1 MGSKRKKQR
10 NVAPKELKT
19 GTVIRSVGSS
29 STIRTETGE
38 RFVCVVRGKFR
49 VKGVKSTNP
58 VAVGDEVKFT
68 PPEEGSE
75 VGVITEVLPR
85 RNYIL
90 RKAIAHSRK
99 VHIMAANIDL
109 AVLVFTVEYPKTS
122 LGFADRF
129 LLVAEMFHI
138 PAHVVINKTDLLSEA
153 EQQERLDLVRNVYAA
168 AGYPISEVSALSETY
183 KPVIQKLL
191 ADKVSLVGGHS
202 GAGKSTL
209 INLVDPDLDIKTGK
223 VSSANTKGKHTTTYA
238 EMHPLAGGGYI
249 IDTPG
254 IRELGLTNL
263 EARELSHYFPEMAS
277 RLQDCKFGN
286 CTHRQEPGCAI
297 RAAVEAGEIHPERYR
312 SYLNL
317 FVELEEEAP
326 QYG

>member
-1 MGSKRKKQR
+1 MGAKRR
-10 NVAPKELKT
+10 PAPANQMT

-29 STIRTETGE
+29 STIRTVAGE
-38 RFVCVVRGKFR
+38 VYTCVVRGKFR

-58 VAVGDEVKFT
+58 VAVGDEVRFT

-75 VGVITEVLPR
+75 MGVITEVLPR
-85 RNYIL
+85 HNYIL

-99 VHIMAANIDL
+99 VHIMAANIDQAL
-109 AVLVFTVEYPKTS
+109 LVFTIDFPKTS

-138 PAHVVINKTDLLSEA
+138 PAHIIINKTDLLTTPEHQA
-153 EQQERLDLVRNVYAA
+153 RLQTVRDVYTT
-168 AGYPISEVSALSETY
+168 AGYPISEVSALSEEYQST
-183 KPVIQKLL
+183 VQELL
-191 ADKVSLVGGHS
+191 KDKVSLVGGHS

-209 INLVDPDLDIKTGK
+209 INLVDPDLDLKTGA
-223 VSSANTKGKHTTTYA
+223 VSTANTKGKHTTTYA
-238 EMHPLAGGGYI
+238 EMHPLVDGGYI

-263 EARELSHYFPEMAS
+263 EARELSHYFPEMAT
-277 RLQDCKFGN
+277 RLVDCKFGN

-297 RAAVEAGEIHPERYR
+297 RQAVESGEIHPERYR

-317 FVELEEEAP
+317 FVELQEEAP